1 MGEIDLLGIGK
12 FATAA
17 KEPILK
23 LMELC
28 ECAIGKIYEPTHVVR
43 MAKAHAEEIKLIS
56 AVSRE
61 NTDVPILYS
70 KGDIKIDSTSGEEL
84 AIRAQT
90 RVQYQEVQKQQNI
103 DSIVSNAC
111 IELEKEETVSKEPVD
126 KDWATRLFNIAGEV
140 SNEDLQLLWG
150 KILSGEVKHP
160 GSYSLRTL
168 DRLSNLSKEEAE
180 AFSNIANYVLKI
192 QDRYF
197 IYSDEDILNNQGLNL
212 DVRILLDEVGLI
224 SLTGITTTMHF
235 NKDHETQA
243 IEYGNNLILIKR
255 NNEQIKE
262 LKVPY
267 YQLTRTGVEIYS
279 IVNKCFKENYLNNV
293 ASKLKEQKVT
303 VSYTKILDF
312 KADGNLSYDRNA
324 CTLL

>member
-70 KGDIKIDSTSGEEL
+70 KGDIEIDTTSGQEL
-84 AIRAQT
+84 AIRTQT
-90 RVQYQEVQKQQNI
+90 RLQLQELQKQQNI
-103 DSIVSNAC
+103 ESVISHAYE
-111 IELEKEETVSKEPVD
+111 ELGTEETVSSEPVD
-126 KDWATRLFNIAGEV
+126 TDWATRLFSIAGEV

-150 KILSGEVKHP
+150 KVLSGEVKQP

-168 DRLSNLSKEEAE
+168 DRLRNLSKEEAE
-180 AFSNIANYVLKI
+180 LFSRIANCVFQYGSTFFVHTDKEILKSENI
-192 QDRYF
+192 FYA
-197 IYSDEDILNNQGLNL
+197 DILTLDGAGLVTTDYLTITIPVTQNTE
-212 DVRILLDEVGLI
+212 RNIIKFGSKLLFL
-224 SLTGITTTMHF
+224 
-235 NKDHETQA
+235 
-243 IEYGNNLILIKR
+243 KR
-255 NNEQIKE
+255 NNEQVKEIK
-262 LKVPY
+262 VSCY
-267 YQLTRTGVEIYS
+267 ALTQAGVEIYS
-279 IVNKCFKENYLNNV
+279 IIDKCFKENYLKDV
-293 ASKLKEQKVT
+293 ATKLKEQNISIT
-303 VSYTKILDF
+303 YNEIIKIN
-312 KADGNLSYDRNA
+312 ADNSMNYEHTGTIL
-324 CTLL
+324 